1 MYTDRRGFVKQT
13 LALGALSL
21 WPGIFH
27 GWSAQRS
34 DMLMSLNPGAIGV
47 QVTHQEL
54 VAYALKYGFR
64 AITPLPE
71 LSQLSALEQRQVK
84 EEMETQMLHWDA
96 MGLPVEF
103 RKTNEQFRK
112 ELYQLHTYA
121 DMLQNIGARAMTTW
135 IMPMHDE
142 LTYQQNFDQHVERLR
157 EVARVLAASDLSL
170 ALEYVG
176 PLSLMS
182 SGKYPFISNLAELK
196 KLIQAI
202 GEPNVGVQL
211 DAFHWYCAEE
221 TASDL
226 LTLSPKDIITVDL
239 NDAVAGRSIL
249 EQLDGERELPGASG
263 VIDLSLFLNTLAQI
277 GYSGPVRAEPFNA
290 KLNALDN
297 ETAAKQT
304 AAAMSKAMALIKG

>member
-1 MYTDRRGFVKQT
+1 MRTDRRGFMKKS
-13 LALGALSL
+13 LALGAFSL

-54 VAYALKYGFR
+54 VAYALKHGFR

-71 LSQLSALEQRQVK
+71 LSRLSALEQRQVK

-103 RKTNEQFRK
+103 RKTNAQFRK
-112 ELYQLHTYA
+112 ELHQLHVYA
-121 DMLQNIGARAMTTW
+121 DMLRNIGARAMTTW

-157 EVARVLAASDLSL
+157 EVARVLAASGLSL
-170 ALEYVG
+170 GLEYVG

-182 SGKYPFISNLAELK
+182 SAKYPFISNLAELIA
-196 KLIQAI
+196 LIQAME
-202 GEPNVGVQL
+202 EPNVGVQL

-221 TASDL
+221 TADDL
-226 LTLSPKDIITVDL
+226 LALSPKDIITVDV
-239 NDAVAGRSIL
+239 NDAIASRSVL
-249 EQLDGERELPGASG
+249 EQVDGERELPGASG

-290 KLNALDN
+290 QLNSLDN
-297 ETAAKQT
+297 ETAMNQT
-304 AAAMSKAMALIKG
+304 AEAMLKAMALING